1 MDENIQAPRNHLVVI
16 IFGAIIAIIGFAS
29 FMH

>member
-1 MDENIQAPRNHLVVI
+1 MDENIQAPRNHLVII